1 MGEPEQTEKIPA
13 LIFADKDAVRKIAG
27 LTVLDRLVV
36 AIHRA
41 GIGPIIILP
50 QQPFPSL
57 RRTLTLEIPITIADV
72 VPKLFGPVL
81 VARANL
87 LVQSTDVRR
96 CVELKGTLKIK
107 ESDGSR
113 EFIGMGVVDA
123 GSEGTPEL
131 LSLNAGGPLKEL
143 SVETLTASRLPE
155 VESTRVAQII
165 DGEAA
170 ARCAERAL
178 WASMKSSADG
188 FVDRVFN
195 RPLGRF
201 LSKVLVHT
209 PVSPNMVSIA
219 SILIGVIAAV
229 FFAEGSFRST
239 LIGAILFQ
247 FSAIVDC
254 VDGEIARILF
264 KESPLGKWIDLVGD
278 QIVHISVFA
287 GVAFGVL
294 RNGGGEETV
303 FLGLSAVLGALISF
317 AVVVRG
323 MRQANSG
330 NSLLQKLIDS
340 ATNRDF
346 SVIVLALAIMQKLH
360 WFLWMAGI
368 GSHLFWITALG
379 LQLAHKPA
387 PPERA
392 R

>member
-1 MGEPEQTEKIPA
+1 MGEPPQTEKIPA
-13 LIFADKDAVRKIAG
+13 LILADKQAALKIAG

-41 GIGPIIILP
+41 GAGPITVFTDQPLP
-50 QQPFPSL
+50 DLKRSNAL
-57 RRTLTLEIPITIADV
+57 NIPVTV
-72 VPKLFGPVL
+72 VDALPKFSGPVL
-81 VARANL
+81 VSVANVL
-87 LVQSTDVRR
+87 IQSADVRR
-96 CVELKGTLKIK
+96 CLEQKGALMTK
-107 ESDGSR
+107 ENGGINDFLG
-113 EFIGMGVVDA
+113 IGVLDA
-123 GSEGTPEL
+123 GDENNRGF
-131 LSLNAGGPLKEL
+131 
-143 SVETLTASRLPE
+143 LTADRCRRSNKFFAEAALESHLPK
-155 VESTRVAQII
+155 VQAQGVAHVI
-165 DGEAA
+165 DGDGA
-170 ARCAERAL
+170 ARQANRDL
-178 WASMKSSADG
+178 WTSMTSSADG

-201 LSKVLVHT
+201 LSKVLIHT

-229 FFAEGSFRST
+229 FLAEGSFNST

-247 FSAIVDC
+247 LSAIVDC

-287 GVAFGVL
+287 GIAFGIL
-294 RNGGGEETV
+294 RNGGEKETV
-303 FLGLSAVLGALISF
+303 FLGASAVLGALISF

-330 NSLLQKLIDS
+330 NGLLQKLIDA

-346 SVIVLALAIMQKLH
+346 SVIVLALAIAQKLN

-368 GSHLFWITALG
+368 GSHLFWMTALG

-387 PPERA
+387 APEHS
-392 R
+392 